1 MRAQQE
7 QTASQSVV
15 CRCFTL
21 AAGLFLTHQHTL
33 TLTHTQICLWEQAVF
48 SQQQQTLS
56 LRHAATWETPQ
67 IAAWFWRKH
76 VLMWGGCHGS
86 GVDSAGFCYENNRSR
101 LSAANCHHLF
111 WFEHDKSK
119 FSSLL
124 FVCFL
129 KELSLLGKKRKDIAG
144 GSHFTSLKGHLVSIT
159 TSSNLIDLSQRG
171 RVGLQ
176 YPLLTMANNRT
187 KWPACLHPQQQT
199 TSTHQPSQSG
209 TPGVPDDLGDTAPYF
224 ELPIFFATVYIAV
237 NHGGCHGICC
247 RCFVFPLYCLSNFV
261 FETTAISVCFVIFTT
276 HVSTSEHFHD
286 YHCTARAHMSW

>member
-129 KELSLLGKKRKDIAG
+129 KELSLLGKKKKDIAG

-224 ELPIFFATVYIAV
+224 ELPIFL
-237 NHGGCHGICC
+237 
-247 RCFVFPLYCLSNFV
+247 PLYILQLIMVDAMAFAVAALFSLVLSV
-261 FETTAISVCFVIFTT
+261 
-276 HVSTSEHFHD
+276 
-286 YHCTARAHMSW
+286 